1 MPLQIL
7 LVDDHKIMRAGIR
20 AILDQSQEFAVIG
33 EADSGSEAIAE
44 SKQKHPDVIVM
55 DIGLPDMNGIEATK
69 IIVRNAPTSKVI
81 MLSIH
86 DDEHSVLSSIRSG
99 AYAYVLKKAS
109 GADLLKAIRTVAKGG
124 SYLSPQVSDR
134 LLQSI
139 NRVGPASTPVTSALE
154 ILAPRELQVFRLV
167 AAGNSSKDIA
177 MILHLGLETV
187 RSYRKTMMKK
197 LRVSNVAGVTQF
209 AVAAGMALPNAL
221 ANGPK
226 PPSLGR
232 SQNHSNP
239 SQTQTLGR

>member
-1 MPLQIL
+1 
-7 LVDDHKIMRAGIR
+7 
-20 AILDQSQEFAVIG
+20 
-33 EADSGSEAIAE
+33 
-44 SKQKHPDVIVM
+44 
-55 DIGLPDMNGIEATK
+55 
-69 IIVRNAPTSKVI
+69 

-134 LLQSI
+134 LLQRI
-139 NRVGPASTPVTSALE
+139 NRVGSSSTPVTVALE

-221 ANGPK
+221 ADGPK
-226 PPSLGR
+226 PLPTGES
-232 SQNHSNP
+232 
-239 SQTQTLGR
+239 T